1 MAHQGF
7 LADAPDEILE
17 RIFKPSGVA
26 VQMLFGHN
34 SDVKVGDSVYH
45 IQTEDRGTATA
56 LIDTTVYAGGRV
68 VHRRTNNY
76 ADLLPLD
83 PARESSL
90 RKRIDDQH
98 RGIVEELRGGTLK
111 VATSAAPAKA
121 SQPATPAQALSV
133 ELLNAKSWLSG
144 KHASLQIAVRQS
156 SNGAVAGAKVIAR
169 VEGSADGS
177 EYAAQAGPDGLARI
191 EFDMPRLASAE
202 PALVIEASHGASKAQ
217 LKFQLRARPRVP
229 SA

>member
-1 MAHQGF
+1 
-7 LADAPDEILE
+7 
-17 RIFKPSGVA
+17 
-26 VQMLFGHN
+26 MLFGHN

-83 PARESSL
+83 PTRESSL

-98 RGIVEELRGGTLK
+98 RVIVEELRSGTLK
-111 VATSAAPAKA
+111 LASSAAPAKA
-121 SQPATPAQALSV
+121 SAPARNPSAGSASAKPTATVGAGAPATPAQALSL

-144 KHASLQIAVRQS
+144 KRASLQIAVRQS
-156 SNGAVAGAKVIAR
+156 SNGAVAGARIVAR

-177 EYAAQAGPDGLARI
+177 EYAAQAGPDGLAYI

-202 PALVIEASHGASKAQ
+202 PALIIEAAHGVSKAQ